1 MRSGILIAIVGAWL
15 VLRTAR
21 KDATGRNLVDR
32 ILGGGDTSPAT
43 TTDAPTP
50 RAPSAKPVTDPG
62 TLRVPSPSPSVLVH
76 PVSRM

>member
-1 MRSGILIAIVGAWL
+1 

-43 TTDAPTP
+43 TTDAPAPAP
-50 RAPSAKPVTDPG
+50 RTPSAKPVTDPG